1 MERLLCIVIGYLFGL
16 IQTGYIYGKINK
28 IDIRKHGSGNAG
40 TTNALRTLGWKA
52 GVITFI
58 GDCLK
63 CVLAV
68 LLVRLLFLQNMHA
81 ELYAMYTGLGAV
93 LGHNFPFYL
102 NFKGGKGIASTAGL
116 ILAVNPIMFL
126 IVAVV
131 FISIVLITQYVS
143 LGSIIIMIL
152 FVIMVVISGQTGN
165 LFLPSGDL
173 YEYYTIVIVLAIL
186 AIWRHRANIKRL
198 LNGTENKTDAN
209 QPHRRAGLHPAC
221 IGSGLP
227 SCYSSF
233 GGCGS
238 GIQWV
243 TG

>member
-1 MERLLCIVIGYLFGL
+1 MERLLCVVIGYLFGL
-16 IQTGYIYGKINK
+16 IQTGYIYGKIKK

-68 LLVRLLFLQNMHA
+68 TVVQFMFIQDPRQV
-81 ELYAMYTGLGAV
+81 LYAMYAGLGAV

-102 NFKGGKGIASTAGL
+102 KFKGGKGIASTAGL
-116 ILAVNPIMFL
+116 ILAVHPGMFL

-131 FISIVLITQYVS
+131 FIGLVLITQYVS
-143 LGSIIIMIL
+143 LASIVIMIL
-152 FVIMVVISGQTGN
+152 FVIMVVVKGQAGM
-165 LFLPSGDL
+165 LLLPNGDL
-173 YEYYTIVIVLAIL
+173 YEFYAIAIALAIL

-198 LNGTENKTDAN
+198 LNGTENKTDV
-209 QPHRRAGLHPAC
+209 RK
-221 IGSGLP
+221 IGKKS
-227 SCYSSF
+227 
-233 GGCGS
+233 
-238 GIQWV
+238 
-243 TG
+243 

>member
-1 MERLLCIVIGYLFGL
+1 MLCLAIGYMFGL

-28 IDIRKHGSGNAG
+28 VDIRKHGSGNAG

-68 LLVRLLFLQNMHA
+68 VLVRILFLQSLHV
-81 ELYAMYTGLGAV
+81 ELYVMYTGFGAV

-126 IVAVV
+126 IIAVV
-131 FISIVLITQYVS
+131 FIGLVLITQYVS
-143 LGSIIIMIL
+143 LASLVIMVL
-152 FVIMVVISGQTGN
+152 FVIMVIISGQSGWI
-165 LFLPSGDL
+165 LLPESEL
-173 YEYYTIVIVLAIL
+173 YEYYAVVILLAVLAF
-186 AIWRHRANIKRL
+186 WRHRANIKRL
-198 LNGTENKTDAN
+198 LNGTENKTDVKK
-209 QPHRRAGLHPAC
+209 
-221 IGSGLP
+221 IGKKS
-227 SCYSSF
+227 
-233 GGCGS
+233 
-238 GIQWV
+238 
-243 TG
+243 

>member
-1 MERLLCIVIGYLFGL
+1 MERLLCVVIGYLFGL

-52 GVITFI
+52 GVITFV

-68 LLVRLLFLQNMHA
+68 MSVRLLFSQNAHV

-116 ILAVNPIMFL
+116 ILAVNPLMFL
-126 IVAVV
+126 IIAVV

-143 LGSIIIMIL
+143 LGSIVIMVL
-152 FVIMVVISGQTGN
+152 FVIMIVISGQSGW
-165 LFLPSGDL
+165 LILPTGDL
-173 YEYYTIVIVLAIL
+173 YEYYAIAIVLAVL

-198 LNGTENKTDAN
+198 LNGTENKIDV
-209 QPHRRAGLHPAC
+209 RK
-221 IGSGLP
+221 IGKNK
-227 SCYSSF
+227 
-233 GGCGS
+233 
-238 GIQWV
+238 
-243 TG
+243 

>member
-1 MERLLCIVIGYLFGL
+1 MERLLCVVIGYLFGL
-16 IQTGYIYGKINK
+16 IQTGYIYGKIKN

-68 LLVRLLFLQNMHA
+68 AIIRLIFIQDLHV

-143 LGSIIIMIL
+143 LGSIVIMIL
-152 FVIMVVISGQTGN
+152 FVIMVVISGQSGW
-165 LFLPSGDL
+165 LPLLPGDL
-173 YEYYTIVIVLAIL
+173 YEYYAIAIVLAIL
-186 AIWRHRANIKRL
+186 AIWRHRANIQRL
-198 LNGTENKTDAN
+198 LNGTENKTDV
-209 QPHRRAGLHPAC
+209 RK
-221 IGSGLP
+221 IGKKS
-227 SCYSSF
+227 
-233 GGCGS
+233 
-238 GIQWV
+238 
-243 TG
+243 

>member
-1 MERLLCIVIGYLFGL
+1 MERLLCVAIGYLFGL
-16 IQTGYIYGKINK
+16 VQTGYIYGKIKK

-68 LLVRLLFLQNMHA
+68 TVVQVLFIQDPHQG
-81 ELYAMYTGLGAV
+81 LYAMYAGLGAV

-102 NFKGGKGIASTAGL
+102 RFKGGKGIASTAGL

-143 LGSIIIMIL
+143 LGSIIIMVL
-152 FVIMVVISGQTGN
+152 FVIMVVISGQSGW
-165 LFLPSGDL
+165 LLVLPGDL
-173 YEYYTIVIVLAIL
+173 YEYYAIAIVLALL

-198 LNGTENKTDAN
+198 LSGTENKTDV
-209 QPHRRAGLHPAC
+209 RK
-221 IGSGLP
+221 IGKKS
-227 SCYSSF
+227 
-233 GGCGS
+233 
-238 GIQWV
+238 
-243 TG
+243 

>member
-1 MERLLCIVIGYLFGL
+1 MERLLCVVIGYLFGL
-16 IQTGYIYGKINK
+16 IQTGYIYGKIKK

-68 LLVRLLFLQNMHA
+68 TVVRLMFLQDSRM

-102 NFKGGKGIASTAGL
+102 KFKGGKGIASTAGL
-116 ILAVNPIMFL
+116 ILAVNPVMFV

-143 LGSIIIMIL
+143 LASIVIMIL
-152 FVIMVVISGQTGN
+152 FVIMVVVGGQAGW
-165 LFLPSGDL
+165 LWILPRDL
-173 YEYYTIVIVLAIL
+173 YEYYVIAIVLAIL

-198 LNGTENKTDAN
+198 LNGTENKTDV
-209 QPHRRAGLHPAC
+209 RK
-221 IGSGLP
+221 IGKKS
-227 SCYSSF
+227 
-233 GGCGS
+233 
-238 GIQWV
+238 
-243 TG
+243 

>member
-1 MERLLCIVIGYLFGL
+1 MERLLCVVIGYLFGL
-16 IQTGYIYGKINK
+16 IQTGYIYGKIKK

-68 LLVRLLFLQNMHA
+68 TVVQFLFIQDPHQN
-81 ELYAMYTGLGAV
+81 LYAMYAGLGAV

-102 NFKGGKGIASTAGL
+102 KFKGGKGIASTAGL
-116 ILAVNPIMFL
+116 ILSVNPIMFL

-143 LGSIIIMIL
+143 LASIVIMIL
-152 FVIMVVISGQTGN
+152 FVIMVVVKGQSGM
-165 LFLPSGDL
+165 LLLPNSDL
-173 YEYYTIVIVLAIL
+173 YEYYAIAIVLALL

-198 LNGTENKTDAN
+198 LNGTENKTDV
-209 QPHRRAGLHPAC
+209 RK
-221 IGSGLP
+221 IGKKL
-227 SCYSSF
+227 
-233 GGCGS
+233 
-238 GIQWV
+238 
-243 TG
+243 